1 MPRRTEPDPLAAAIG
16 RRIRAFRE
24 ARGLRLEQVAFESGL
39 TSKGHLS
46 DLEHGR
52 VNPTV
57 ATLRS
62 VAEQFGVGVVDL
74 VNVEAASLRGRL
86 IERSRDASDEVLARW
101 LAEVDATTAVG
112 AGEAGDAPDIVTS
125 TRAPR
130 GMVPL
135 VDLDESGGVFEGTP
149 AREARRW
156 VRVDARTRAL
166 PGVFV
171 AQVRGDGMAPRIA
184 EGVFAVFRRP
194 GPGNRRGRV
203 FLVDVCGSDARERG
217 IRALQFVERVTVRGQ
232 ARVVLRALN
241 PAHPP
246 RVLDPARTELRIL
259 AEFVRVLG
267 G

>member
-1 MPRRTEPDPLAAAIG
+1 MPRRSEPDPLAAAIG
-16 RRIRAFRE
+16 GRIRAFRE

-57 ATLRS
+57 ATLRA
-62 VAEQFGVGVVDL
+62 VAEQLGVWVVDL
-74 VNVEAASLRGRL
+74 VNVEPGSLRGRL

-101 LAEVDATTAVG
+101 LAEIEATTS
-112 AGEAGDAPDIVTS
+112 AGEGDAEYAPVIITA

-130 GMVPL
+130 GMVPF
-135 VDLDESGGVFEGTP
+135 VDLDAVGAFFEGTP

-171 AQVRGDGMAPRIA
+171 AQVRGDAMAPRIA
-184 EGVFAVFRRP
+184 EGAFAVFRRP

-203 FLVDVCGSDARERG
+203 FLVEVCGPDARERANP
-217 IRALQFVERVTVRGQ
+217 ALQFVERVTVRGQ

-259 AEFVRVLG
+259 AECVRVLG